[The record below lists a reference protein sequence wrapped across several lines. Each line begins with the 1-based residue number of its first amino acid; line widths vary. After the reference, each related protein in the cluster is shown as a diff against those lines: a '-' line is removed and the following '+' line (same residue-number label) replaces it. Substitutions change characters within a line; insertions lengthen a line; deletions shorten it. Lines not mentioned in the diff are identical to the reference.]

1 MKTRQGAGSTG
12 GPGMS
17 ITTYLGVVHP
27 WLCDSMGHL
36 NVRHYVGMFDDANTQ
51 FLASLGWDS
60 MTGRSSGLGWADVR
74 GEIDYLTEVV
84 AGALVQIT
92 SSTAAVGNKS
102 LTVDSEMRCRSSGDI
117 HARMRSVM
125 AHFDLRARRAV
136 RLPTGLRARA
146 VAGNA
151 SDD

>member
-1 MKTRQGAGSTG
+1 M
-12 GPGMS
+12 
-17 ITTYLGVVHP
+17 TTSYLGVVHP

-60 MTGRSSGLGWADVR
+60 VTAHSNGLGWADVR

-84 AGALVQIT
+84 AGALVEIT

-102 LTVDSEMRCRSSGDI
+102 LTVDSEMRCRSSGEI

-125 AHFDLRARRAV
+125 VHFDLQARKAV
-136 RLPTGLRARA
+136 QLPTELRERA
-146 VAGNA
+146 VAGSV
-151 SDD
+151 SDE